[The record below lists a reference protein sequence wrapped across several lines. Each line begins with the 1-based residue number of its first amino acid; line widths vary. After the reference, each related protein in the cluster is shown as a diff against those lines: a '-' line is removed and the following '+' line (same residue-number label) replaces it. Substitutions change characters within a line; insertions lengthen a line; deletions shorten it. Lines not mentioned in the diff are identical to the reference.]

1 MTSHGDDP
9 LAAWLIAACRARR
22 LSWREASLGAGVDK
36 GTISAIVR
44 GQQPG
49 LAVCKALATFFQA
62 PPEQVLRLAGH
73 LASLPRNPPPEMQAL
88 LRALEGLPTPLQA
101 EVVVAWRAILELASA
116 VRRETATSAPGA
128 EERSDRC

>member
-1 MTSHGDDP
+1 
-9 LAAWLIAACRARR
+9 
-22 LSWREASLGAGVDK
+22 
-36 GTISAIVR
+36 
-44 GQQPG
+44 
-49 LAVCKALATFFQA
+49 
-62 PPEQVLRLAGH
+62 
-73 LASLPRNPPPEMQAL
+73 MQAL